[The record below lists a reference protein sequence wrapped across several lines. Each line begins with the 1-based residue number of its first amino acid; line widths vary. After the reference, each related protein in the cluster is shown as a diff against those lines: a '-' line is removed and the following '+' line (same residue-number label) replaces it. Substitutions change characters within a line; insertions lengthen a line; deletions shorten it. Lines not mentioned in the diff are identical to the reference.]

1 MKVSIENLQDKVELS
16 ESTEKLIKDVAKLVL
31 ETENIEISCKVDIT
45 LVDDAQ
51 IREFNNKYR
60 NIDSSTDVLSFPIIE
75 GCEGQINPEVGDYD
89 EDGHAMLGDIIISLE
104 TARKQAEE
112 YGHSFEREL
121 GFLVTHGMLHLL
133 GFDHEEEEQEKKML
147 SEQEKILTKAGLTR
161 QSYM

>member
-31 ETENIEISCKVDIT
+31 ETENIEIPCKVDIT

-121 GFLVTHGMLHLL
+121 AFLVTHGSYHLL
-133 GFDHEEEEQEKKML
+133 GFDHMEPEEEKRMMEKQEAVLSKM
-147 SEQEKILTKAGLTR
+147 GLAR
-161 QSYM
+161 

>member
-161 QSYM
+161 